1 MPLKARLLAARTT
14 TGAGDTCEIDAGP
27 KTIQGVVNGTGA
39 VTATVEIDGSN
50 NGTNWDLL
58 GTLSLSG
65 TTTASDSFSSM
76 DRYRFLR
83 ADITAISGTG
93 AAVTV
98 EVAA

>member
-1 MPLKARLLAARTT
+1 MTLKARMLSARTT
-14 TGAGDTCEIDAGP
+14 TGAGDVAEVDSGP

-50 NGTNWDLL
+50 NGVNWDLL

-76 DRYRFLR
+76 DRYRYLR
-83 ADITAISGTG
+83 ADVTAISGTG

-98 EVAA
+98 EVAV